1 MNLSRKGI
9 FEVFTK
15 EQPHERQSFTLAG
28 TGKYKNLRSAMTNGT
43 FHGWYFHFLQAISE
57 PLDSPQ
63 LSRLVREAETAISQR
78 LQELRVN
85 ATANSESEAITE
97 AFLSLRY
104 LRDQGIMRSAAPR
117 NRESN
122 AS

>member
-1 MNLSRKGI
+1 
-9 FEVFTK
+9 
-15 EQPHERQSFTLAG
+15 
-28 TGKYKNLRSAMTNGT
+28 MTNGK
-43 FHGWYFHFLQAISE
+43 FHGWYFYFLQAISE
-57 PLDSPQ
+57 PLDSPR
-63 LSRLVREAETAISQR
+63 LPRLVREAETAISQR

-85 ATANSESEAITE
+85 ATADSEGEAITE

-104 LRDQGIMRSAAPR
+104 LRDQGMVRSSEAG

>member
-1 MNLSRKGI
+1 M
-9 FEVFTK
+9 T
-15 EQPHERQSFTLAG
+15 H
-28 TGKYKNLRSAMTNGT
+28 GK
-43 FHGWYFHFLQAISE
+43 FHGWHFHFLQAMSE

-63 LSRLVREAETAISQR
+63 LSRLVREAETAISHR

-104 LRDQGIMRSAAPR
+104 LMDQGMMRSSRAE

>member
-1 MNLSRKGI
+1 MSN
-9 FEVFTK
+9 
-15 EQPHERQSFTLAG
+15 
-28 TGKYKNLRSAMTNGT
+28 GK
-43 FHGWYFHFLQAISE
+43 FHGWHFHFLQAISE

-78 LQELRVN
+78 LQELRVT
-85 ATANSESEAITE
+85 ATGSTESEAITE

-104 LRDQGIMRSAAPR
+104 LRDQGMMRSSAAR
-117 NRESN
+117 NQESK

>member
-1 MNLSRKGI
+1 
-9 FEVFTK
+9 
-15 EQPHERQSFTLAG
+15 
-28 TGKYKNLRSAMTNGT
+28 MTNGK
-43 FHGWYFHFLQAISE
+43 FHGWHFHFLQAISE
-57 PLDSPQ
+57 PLDSPH
-63 LSRLVREAETAISQR
+63 LSRLVREAETAISRR
-78 LQELRVN
+78 LQESRVD

-104 LRDQGIMRSAAPR
+104 LRDQGMMRSAAAR

>member
-1 MNLSRKGI
+1 
-9 FEVFTK
+9 
-15 EQPHERQSFTLAG
+15 
-28 TGKYKNLRSAMTNGT
+28 MTNGK
-43 FHGWYFHFLQAISE
+43 FHGWHFYFLQAISE

-63 LSRLVREAETAISQR
+63 LFRLVREAETAISQR

-85 ATANSESEAITE
+85 ATADSEGEAITE

-104 LRDQGIMRSAAPR
+104 LRDQRMMRPSAAG

>member
-1 MNLSRKGI
+1 MTKG
-9 FEVFTK
+9 K
-15 EQPHERQSFTLAG
+15 SQR
-28 TGKYKNLRSAMTNGT
+28 
-43 FHGWYFHFLQAISE
+43 WHFYLTQALSE

-78 LQELRVN
+78 LQELRVT
-85 ATANSESEAITE
+85 ATENSESEAITE

-104 LRDQGIMRSAAPR
+104 LRDQGMMHSSAAR
-117 NRESN
+117 NRSSN

>member
-1 MNLSRKGI
+1 
-9 FEVFTK
+9 
-15 EQPHERQSFTLAG
+15 
-28 TGKYKNLRSAMTNGT
+28 MTDGT

-78 LQELRVN
+78 LQELRVDP
-85 ATANSESEAITE
+85 TANSESEAITE